1 MAPDGYNRDS
11 TPRTLNIS
19 APDKNEKYNTWTNPV
34 AKLSNTGLI
43 VKNDETDNPWKVR
56 ARAFKVD
63 EEGKPLAGAWFGFY
77 RTEADAKT
85 KLRAVAMLETKADG
99 YTDTYTSG
107 KLEEDV
113 SSYTLYCREVA
124 SPPGYAL
131 SDTIYTKTFIRT
143 SE

>member
-19 APDKNEKYNTWTNPV
+19 APYKNEKYNTWTNPV

-43 VKNDETDNPWKVR
+43 VKNDETKERWQAR

-63 EEGKPLAGAWFGFY
+63 ENGKPLAGAWFGFY

-85 KLRAVAMLETKADG
+85 KFRAVAMLETKTDG
-99 YTDTYTSG
+99 YTDIYTSG
-107 KLEEDV
+107 
-113 SSYTLYCREVA
+113 
-124 SPPGYAL
+124 AL
-131 SDTIYTKTFIRT
+131 NKIFLLTHCTAVKSHLLRDMHCQIQST
-143 SE
+143 